1 MNFLLDSLYK
11 LKVAANPFKNWSHLS
26 AKSSSSPSTSGGKRG
41 GRKRPESCQ

>member
-1 MNFLLDSLYK
+1 MVFLLDSLLK

-26 AKSSSSPSTSGGKRG
+26 AKSSSPSTSGGKRG